1 MKEVEPADGIK
12 TWKMLLILM
21 LSIFTIGSIFIHI
34 PMDSTDYVEE
44 HRKQY
49 KQKDIM
55 RNESELTLFKKYA
68 ESLPDGY
75 KRELKKIKVDFNV
88 WYENYER
95 EKRRLCGF

>member
-21 LSIFTIGSIFIHI
+21 LSIFTIGSIFINT

-44 HRKQY
+44 HKKQY

-55 RNESELTLFKKYA
+55 RNENELTYLKNMLKVYPMA
-68 ESLPDGY
+68 IKES
-75 KRELKKIKVDFNV
+75 
-88 WYENYER
+88 
-95 EKRRLCGF
+95 

>member
-1 MKEVEPADGIK
+1 
-12 TWKMLLILM
+12 M
-21 LSIFTIGSIFIHI
+21 LSIFTIGSIFINI

-44 HRKQY
+44 HKKQY

-75 KRELKKIKVDFNV
+75 KRELKKIKADFNV

-95 EKRRLCGF
+95 EKISS